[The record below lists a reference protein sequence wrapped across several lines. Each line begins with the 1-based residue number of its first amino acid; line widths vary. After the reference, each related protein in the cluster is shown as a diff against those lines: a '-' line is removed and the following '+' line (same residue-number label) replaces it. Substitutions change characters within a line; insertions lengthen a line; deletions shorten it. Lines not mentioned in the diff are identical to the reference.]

1 LQSSYHPKRVNL
13 SSHLAFNF
21 PDIRF
26 YQKYLLVVIGRVTL
40 VPLYPTM
47 YLLLMAA
54 SGILDIYKYLNTKYQ
69 KLIMSIESIS
79 PTLFSIGSGGLIG
92 FLVGFAIKRI
102 FKILAVLVGLFLGAL
117 IYFQS
122 QGLISINWE
131 KLQAMTQS
139 TASMLVHSL
148 TDTSQIS
155 VISGNLG
162 IPLTG
167 GLAAG
172 FAFGIMKG

>member
-1 LQSSYHPKRVNL
+1 
-13 SSHLAFNF
+13 
-21 PDIRF
+21 
-26 YQKYLLVVIGRVTL
+26 
-40 VPLYPTM
+40 
-47 YLLLMAA
+47 
-54 SGILDIYKYLNTKYQ
+54 
-69 KLIMSIESIS
+69 MSIESIS

-131 KLQAMTQS
+131 KLQEMTQS
-139 TASMLVHSL
+139 TVSMLAHSL

>member
-1 LQSSYHPKRVNL
+1 MYQQCNSLPLAAPSS
-13 SSHLAFNF
+13 
-21 PDIRF
+21 
-26 YQKYLLVVIGRVTL
+26 
-40 VPLYPTM
+40 
-47 YLLLMAA
+47 
-54 SGILDIYKYLNTKYQ
+54 ILDIYKYLNTKYQ
-69 KLIMSIESIS
+69 KLDMSIESIS

-92 FLVGFAIKRI
+92 FLVGFAIKHI

-131 KLQAMTQS
+131 KLQEITQS
-139 TASMLVHSL
+139 TVSMLAHSL

-172 FAFGIMKG
+172 FAFGIMKD